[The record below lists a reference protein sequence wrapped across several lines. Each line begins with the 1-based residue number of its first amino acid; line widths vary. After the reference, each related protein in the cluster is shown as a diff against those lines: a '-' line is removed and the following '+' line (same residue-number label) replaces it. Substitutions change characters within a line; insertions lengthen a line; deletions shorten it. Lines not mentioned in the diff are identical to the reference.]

1 MWFFPKFLKTPN
13 NDSFFITPTNKK
25 EVATI
30 IKTLKNN
37 KSTGP
42 SSIPTRF
49 LKLFQNALSE
59 PIVLLTSLSFSTDIF
74 PTNLNTANVIPLF

>member
-13 NDSFFITPTNKK
+13 HSFFITPTNKK

-74 PTNLNTANVIPLF
+74 PTNLKTANVIPLF

>member
-74 PTNLNTANVIPLF
+74 PTNLKTANVIPLF

>member
-13 NDSFFITPTNKK
+13 NDSFFVTPTNKK

-37 KSTGP
+37 KSIGP

-49 LKLFQNALSE
+49 LKLCQNSLNK
-59 PIVLLTSLSFSTDIF
+59 PIVLLTSLSFSTGNF
-74 PTNLNTANVIPLF
+74 PTNLKTANVMPLF